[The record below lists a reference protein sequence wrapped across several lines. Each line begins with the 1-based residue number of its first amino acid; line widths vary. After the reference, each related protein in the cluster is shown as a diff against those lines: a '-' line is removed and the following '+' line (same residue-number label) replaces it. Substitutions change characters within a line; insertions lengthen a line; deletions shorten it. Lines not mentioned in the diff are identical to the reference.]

1 MPKPK
6 ELQAGEPV
14 YGSVEIKAP
23 EARVGIMDKDQEK
36 ELVEAAKGGNLE
48 AFEQILFAYEKP
60 IYSYVYRLVRQK
72 EDAQDLTQ
80 ETFVKLYKHIDSVD
94 SEKNFRAWVY
104 KIATNTVYDWLRK
117 KQKRQELFIIDDPD
131 VQFETVDVETP
142 YQDMQRV
149 ERAKDVE
156 TALQKVRPVYRAVLL
171 LFYWQGFGYT
181 EIANVLSLPL
191 NTVKTYLYRAKHA
204 LKEELSRS
212 YSTN

>member
-1 MPKPK
+1 MPKPNESAMPENATVPAVEVPEVTSHSILDK
-6 ELQAGEPV
+6 E
-14 YGSVEIKAP
+14 K
-23 EARVGIMDKDQEK
+23 EK
-36 ELVEAAKGGNLE
+36 ELVAAAKEGNLE
-48 AFEQILFAYEKP
+48 AFEQILSAYEKP

-80 ETFVKLYKHIDSVD
+80 EAFVKLYKHIDAVD

-104 KIATNTVYDWLRK
+104 KIATNTVNDWLRK

-131 VQFETVDVETP
+131 VQFETIDVHTP

-149 ERAKDVE
+149 ERAQDVE
-156 TALQKVRPVYRAVLL
+156 PALQKVRPVYRAVLL

-181 EIANVLSLPL
+181 EIAHVLSLPL

-204 LKEELSRS
+204 LKDELSQN
-212 YSTN
+212 YPN

>member
-1 MPKPK
+1 MPKPIDLAQQTGESSGTQAAAVSTGILEK
-6 ELQAGEPV
+6 E
-14 YGSVEIKAP
+14 
-23 EARVGIMDKDQEK
+23 REK
-36 ELVEAAKGGNLE
+36 ELVAAAKEGNLE

-80 ETFVKLYKHIDSVD
+80 ETFVKLYKHIDAVD

-181 EIANVLSLPL
+181 EIAHVLSLPL

-204 LKEELSRS
+204 LKDELSQN
-212 YSTN
+212 YPN